1 MLVRI
6 VLVWASNT
14 VALLVAD
21 WWVDG
26 IRIDEWWQAIIAGAV
41 FGIINALVKPI
52 VTLLALPVVIIT
64 LGVAL
69 FFVNL
74 LMLVLTAW
82 LMPDFHIDG
91 FWPAVAGTI
100 VVWLVNLV
108 VYAIFG
114 LNDRDRRTSSPLSA
128 LSACAGGPAAGGPSW
143 SGVRAPGSRRN
154 SGGTYASRGW
164 RRRAVVDEAV
174 GGDRCADASSIT
186 RATSSTRSRSAR
198 CASMRSPTRTGCAGL
213 AVRPLTFTCPPRHAA
228 AASERVL
235 SSRTAQSH

>member
-114 LNDRDRRTSSPLSA
+114 INDRDRRTA
-128 LSACAGGPAAGGPSW
+128 
-143 SGVRAPGSRRN
+143 RR
-154 SGGTYASRGW
+154 
-164 RRRAVVDEAV
+164 
-174 GGDRCADASSIT
+174 
-186 RATSSTRSRSAR
+186 
-198 CASMRSPTRTGCAGL
+198 
-213 AVRPLTFTCPPRHAA
+213 
-228 AASERVL
+228 
-235 SSRTAQSH
+235 

>member
-14 VALLVAD
+14 IALLVAD

-26 IRIDEWWQAIIAGAV
+26 IRIDKWWQAIIAGAV

-91 FWPAVAGTI
+91 FWSAVAGTV

-114 LNDRDRRTSSPLSA
+114 LNDRDRRTA
-128 LSACAGGPAAGGPSW
+128 
-143 SGVRAPGSRRN
+143 RR
-154 SGGTYASRGW
+154 
-164 RRRAVVDEAV
+164 
-174 GGDRCADASSIT
+174 
-186 RATSSTRSRSAR
+186 
-198 CASMRSPTRTGCAGL
+198 
-213 AVRPLTFTCPPRHAA
+213 
-228 AASERVL
+228 
-235 SSRTAQSH
+235 

>member
-14 VALLVAD
+14 VALLAAD
-21 WWVDG
+21 WLVDG

-52 VTLLALPVVIIT
+52 VTLLALPVIVIT

-91 FWPAVAGTI
+91 FWSAVAGTI
-100 VVWLVNLV
+100 VIWLVNLV
-108 VYAIFG
+108 LYAVFG
-114 LNDRDRRTSSPLSA
+114 LNDT
-128 LSACAGGPAAGGPSW
+128 G
-143 SGVRAPGSRRN
+143 
-154 SGGTYASRGW
+154 
-164 RRRAVVDEAV
+164 RRA
-174 GGDRCADASSIT
+174 
-186 RATSSTRSRSAR
+186 AR
-198 CASMRSPTRTGCAGL
+198 R
-213 AVRPLTFTCPPRHAA
+213 
-228 AASERVL
+228 
-235 SSRTAQSH
+235 

>member
-14 VALLVAD
+14 IALLVAD

-52 VTLLALPVVIIT
+52 VTLLALPVVVIT

-91 FWPAVAGTI
+91 FWSAVAGTI

-108 VYAIFG
+108 LYAIFG
-114 LNDRDRRTSSPLSA
+114 LNDRDRRTA
-128 LSACAGGPAAGGPSW
+128 
-143 SGVRAPGSRRN
+143 RR
-154 SGGTYASRGW
+154 
-164 RRRAVVDEAV
+164 
-174 GGDRCADASSIT
+174 
-186 RATSSTRSRSAR
+186 
-198 CASMRSPTRTGCAGL
+198 
-213 AVRPLTFTCPPRHAA
+213 
-228 AASERVL
+228 
-235 SSRTAQSH
+235 

>member
-14 VALLVAD
+14 IALLVAD

-52 VTLLALPVVIIT
+52 VTLLALPVVVLT

-82 LMPDFHIDG
+82 LLPEFHIDG
-91 FWPAVAGTI
+91 FWSAVAGTI

-114 LNDRDRRTSSPLSA
+114 LNDRSRRTA
-128 LSACAGGPAAGGPSW
+128 
-143 SGVRAPGSRRN
+143 RR
-154 SGGTYASRGW
+154 
-164 RRRAVVDEAV
+164 
-174 GGDRCADASSIT
+174 
-186 RATSSTRSRSAR
+186 
-198 CASMRSPTRTGCAGL
+198 
-213 AVRPLTFTCPPRHAA
+213 
-228 AASERVL
+228 
-235 SSRTAQSH
+235 